1 MATIERAA
9 IKTAAKSQLKGNLGI
24 LLLTLI
30 LYVVIVGVSAVTYVG
45 PIVLTGPFLLGLAG
59 TFLLTVRGQK
69 PGVNNLFDGFKQF
82 LGSFVAYLLVG
93 IFTFLWTL
101 LLIVPGIIAAL
112 RYSQTFYIL
121 KDNPDLDGL
130 AAIKKSKEMMKGHKG
145 ELFVLHLSFIG
156 WCLLGCITLG
166 LGFIWIA
173 PYYTLTLANY
183 YENLKNQSAA

>member
-30 LYVVIVGVSAVTYVG
+30 LYVVIVGISAVTYVG
-45 PIVLTGPFLLGLAG
+45 PIILTGPFLLGLAG

-112 RYSQTFYIL
+112 RYSQTFFIL
-121 KDNPDLDGL
+121 KDNPELDGL
-130 AAIKKSKEMMKGHKG
+130 AAINKSKELMKGHKG
-145 ELFVLHLSFIG
+145 EFFVLQLSFIP
-156 WCLLGCITLG
+156 WFLLGCITLG
-166 LGFIWIA
+166 LGFIYVA
-173 PYYTLTLANY
+173 PYYSLTIANY

>member
-30 LYVVIVGVSAVTYVG
+30 LYVVIVGISAVTYVG
-45 PIVLTGPFLLGLAG
+45 PIILTGPFLLGLAG
-59 TFLLTVRGQK
+59 TFLLTARGQK

-82 LGSFVAYLLVG
+82 LGAFVAYLLVG

-112 RYSQTFYIL
+112 RYSQTFFVL
-121 KDNPDLDGL
+121 KDNPEIDGL
-130 AAIKKSKEMMKGHKG
+130 AAIKKSKELMKGHKG
-145 ELFVLHLSFIG
+145 EFFVLQLSFIP
-156 WCLLGCITLG
+156 WFLLGCITLG
-166 LGFIWIA
+166 LGFIYVA
-173 PYYTLTLANY
+173 PYYSLTIANY
-183 YENLKNQSAA
+183 YENLKNQPAS